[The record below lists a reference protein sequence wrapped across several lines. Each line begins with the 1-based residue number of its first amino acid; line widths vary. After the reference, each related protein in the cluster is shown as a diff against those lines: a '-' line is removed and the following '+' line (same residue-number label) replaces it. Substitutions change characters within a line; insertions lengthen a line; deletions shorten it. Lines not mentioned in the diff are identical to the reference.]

1 MWSLET
7 KINSILYCN
16 FKKSTETTVIRL
28 LLSKTMGRLPFQ
40 FLSYFA
46 LLHEGKKKKAIS
58 ATKT

>member
-1 MWSLET
+1 MLSLET
-7 KINSILYCN
+7 IINSILYCN

-28 LLSKTMGRLPFQ
+28 LLSKMMGRLPVQ

-46 LLHEGKKKKAIS
+46 LPHEEKKKAIS